1 MPQNATAFSQPS
13 MALSTM
19 EKAGTQ
25 LVPTGERPAILLLFP
40 SRLFRS
46 PVPVIVLGIAGA
58 KREYGVGQL
67 AAVAAK

>member
-1 MPQNATAFSQPS
+1 
-13 MALSTM
+13 M